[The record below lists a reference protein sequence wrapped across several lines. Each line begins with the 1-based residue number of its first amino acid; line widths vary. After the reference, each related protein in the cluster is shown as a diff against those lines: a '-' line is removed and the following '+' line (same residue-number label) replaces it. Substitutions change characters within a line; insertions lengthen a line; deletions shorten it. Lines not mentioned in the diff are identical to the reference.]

1 MEDKTVLKAISQ
13 LGNDVNQIA
22 NNLNALSGKVD
33 TFMENTNKR
42 FDLLEMGQKEL
53 RHEVKALRIKE
64 DILEIEMKQQFKD
77 TKEELKEE
85 IHKVDNRVAGLETI
99 VGRYTNIVANKFDA
113 LEKDNSKDHEE
124 FKEALKIAN

>member
-113 LEKDNSKDHEE
+113 MEKDNSKDHEE